1 MLALI
6 SICLDLSFPSVVQKV
21 VTWDSLS
28 ARQPSISIPALFKTY
43 SDSLHNPST
52 QVSLNS
58 FQEPPRYGNKKSRAQ
73 GLSLSLI
80 ALSLS
85 FFICNIGIIISTMP
99 NSPDCVRV
107 EQMRHQKALCK
118 PPVQSC
124 CANVVIFM
132 VVLWFSQPYFMT
144 PFTLLFSWTT
154 ACWDHSHLWAGA
166 QASPP
171 ESRFGGQA
179 ARGLDDNSTCSRG
192 SSKD

>member
-107 EQMRHQKALCK
+107 EQNEASECTLQTTSAKLLCK
-118 PPVQSC
+118 C
-124 CANVVIFM
+124 GYFYDGALI
-132 VVLWFSQPYFMT
+132 QP
-144 PFTLLFSWTT
+144 TLFHDTLHT
-154 ACWDHSHLWAGA
+154 ALQLDHSMLGSLPSLSWGSG
-166 QASPP
+166 QSPREQIRRP
-171 ESRFGGQA
+171 G
-179 ARGLDDNSTCSRG
+179 CPG
-192 SSKD
+192 SGW